1 MHKAVGCARKEHD
14 LVIERLA
21 RAPVMFTEAIQDG
34 AADLALLRLPDIDRV
49 LIGRFFFPEQKIDAA
64 EGEFISV
71 RVIIQ
76 P

>member
-1 MHKAVGCARKEHD
+1 
-14 LVIERLA
+14 
-21 RAPVMFTEAIQDG
+21 MFTEAIQDG
-34 AADLALLRLPDIDRV
+34 AADLALLLLPDIDRV

>member
-1 MHKAVGCARKEHD
+1 
-14 LVIERLA
+14 
-21 RAPVMFTEAIQDG
+21 MFTEAIQDG

-71 RVIIQ
+71 RVIRYASPFQ
-76 P
+76 LSSVARTAPSKFSSSSRN